1 MMDLLNSV
9 DYIFLKVFEDDE
21 ALSISTCIF
30 SSIALVLLHTSANG
44 WKNLFAISIG
54 KEENHTC
61 SFYDNS
67 QHLQK
72 LF

>member
-1 MMDLLNSV
+1 MIKLKIILNMFLEMMDLLNSV

-44 WKNLFAISIG
+44 
-54 KEENHTC
+54 
-61 SFYDNS
+61 
-67 QHLQK
+67 
-72 LF
+72 